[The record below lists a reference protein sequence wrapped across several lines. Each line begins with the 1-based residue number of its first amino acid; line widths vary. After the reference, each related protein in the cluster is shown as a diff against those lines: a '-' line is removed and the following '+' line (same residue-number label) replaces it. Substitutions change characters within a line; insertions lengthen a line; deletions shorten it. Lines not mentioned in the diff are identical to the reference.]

1 MRARTVERGMALMS
15 ALLLL
20 LVTTILG
27 IAMFRS
33 FGILERVAGNTR
45 EKQRALHAA
54 ESAQTYAEWWLSGN
68 QGLNAT
74 TGQACAGALATAV
87 ICSNPITN
95 VTTLPWATA
104 VTYTPPGLP
113 TGNMGTVG
121 NYVSAP
127 SFYITYLG
135 NSYSSTP
142 PGTQTYSYQVD
153 AVGYAGSTSS
163 PAVTESTYTVG
174 ITYTSA
180 DSLKK
185 YINLGGP

>member
-74 TGQACAGALATAV
+74 TGQTCAGALATAV

-113 TGNMGTVG
+113 TGNTGTVG